1 VVDLELIN
9 KRQIDINI
17 QKMKQEALDNVGNS
31 SDEETKENFG
41 MGSTETKVIDPRV
54 RYLKVDISVDE

>member
-1 VVDLELIN
+1 
-9 KRQIDINI
+9 
-17 QKMKQEALDNVGNS
+17 MKQEALDNVGNS